1 MNHAAEPK
9 GPIMWDRMVLFNRN
23 FFSMGNSQFLMP
35 RIKIRC
41 EEIKM
46 RPILFCL
53 IFNVSLELSSIWA
66 TKKIL
71 TCWHDLSIFN
81 STGRDTWCSKEK
93 LKFEEK
99 NRVTMLFSLTVLSI
113 GVSIA
118 MCLCSGWSELK
129 QNMLTKKLQ
138 QIKNPEIFIIK
149 KERKF
154 RKGNNFTRLDS

>member
-1 MNHAAEPK
+1 MTWAY
-9 GPIMWDRMVLFNRN
+9 
-23 FFSMGNSQFLMP
+23 
-35 RIKIRC
+35 
-41 EEIKM
+41 
-46 RPILFCL
+46 L
-53 IFNVSLELSSIWA
+53 IV
-66 TKKIL
+66 
-71 TCWHDLSIFN
+71 
-81 STGRDTWCSKEK
+81 RDTWCSKEK

-149 KERKF
+149 KESLEEARTLL
-154 RKGNNFTRLDS
+154 GLTPNL